1 MILLLNFFY
10 LISHF
15 VRCASIEYL
24 LRQVYRDTRKNAIKT
39 NKKNL
44 ASILIHVYLPVLYT
58 HVHVFSLVWREGR
71 KMVWKI
77 IEFFIWLMK
86 QLFYFCC
93 FMFYYGHVLFLFWSM
108 FFFVSLCV
116 YVWMIY
122 DDFYFILVYIESL
135 EGVYVCVDWMYSK
148 MFDSNR

>member
-24 LRQVYRDTRKNAIKT
+24 LILRQVYRDTRKNAIKT

-108 FFFVSLCV
+108 FFLCLCV
-116 YVWMIY
+116 CMFEWYMMI
-122 DDFYFILVYIESL
+122 FISFSYT
-135 EGVYVCVDWMYSK
+135 
-148 MFDSNR
+148 